1 MALFSHTWLF
11 ILVCLSIRNF
21 RVTRWNPKNL
31 RLHFKKTSPAQDFII
46 RTLPP
51 YSIHCR
57 CPFRVSEISS
67 SFFPNLKIALLTFL
81 CTSVNQTLTYIVL
94 PLFLRQETVRRHDK
108 KSPFIYLT
116 YQKYGR
122 FFSPNMTLWW
132 EIRYLQK

>member
-1 MALFSHTWLF
+1 MMMPVRYTNNRKLMNQAK
-11 ILVCLSIRNF
+11 
-21 RVTRWNPKNL
+21 PENL
-31 RLHFKKTSPAQDFII
+31 RLHFKITNPAHDFII
-46 RTLPP
+46 KTLPP

-94 PLFLRQETVRRHDK
+94 PLFLRQENVGRPDK

-116 YQKYGR
+116 YQKCAR
-122 FFSPNMTLWW
+122 F
-132 EIRYLQK
+132 ILQISHCDRRSDICKNNF

>member
-1 MALFSHTWLF
+1 MSNL
-11 ILVCLSIRNF
+11 RNL
-21 RVTRWNPKNL
+21 KNL
-31 RLHFKKTSPAQDFII
+31 RLHFIKKEIPAQYFII

-108 KSPFIYLT
+108 KALLSI
-116 YQKYGR
+116 
-122 FFSPNMTLWW
+122 
-132 EIRYLQK
+132 